1 MRVRFWIV
9 ILAALVFAADRTL
22 KVLVATHMVLGQ
34 SITVIPGVLWITYIT
49 NSGAAFSLFQHATVL
64 FVIIG
69 FVILVGLAWYLAAVP
84 TITRT
89 FGIGAG
95 LLGGG
100 TAGNL
105 WDRLVSGR
113 VIDFVHFRYWAIFN
127 LADAAIVT
135 GIALIVIDL
144 WRKDRIDGKSEH

>member
-1 MRVRFWIV
+1 MRVRVWV
-9 ILAALVFAADRTL
+9 AILAVLVFFADRTL

-34 SITVIPGVLWITYIT
+34 SIVVIPGFLWITYIT

-69 FVILVGLAWYLAAVP
+69 FVILVGLAWYLLAVP
-84 TITRT
+84 TISRI

-113 VIDFVHFRYWAIFN
+113 VIDFIHFRYWAIFN

-144 WRKDRIDGKSEH
+144 WRKDRADGKPEG